1 MQTKEKIIFFILVV
15 LTLFTRFFALSYPQE
30 VVFDEVHFF
39 NFVKNYNTRSYFFDI
54 HPPLGKLSIAFMGWM
69 SGFDFSNS
77 EISNI
82 GDLYNNNVFWIRF
95 VPALFGALLIP
106 LVFLFIKKLSH
117 SIRAATLGGIFIL
130 FSNALFCQSRFILID
145 SQLVFFSILSLYS
158 FLCWRKCEEKREKWI
173 WLIIT
178 GLSSGIA
185 ISIKWIGLS
194 SLGVIGLFLLLDWL
208 KKKNFNLHSIALLF
222 RNVFLIILLVGAV
235 YISSFYAHFQ
245 VLPSSDS
252 ENISFWNR
260 FFNLNKELYIQNASI
275 TERHPFESQWYQW
288 LFGQKPIYYWGRE
301 SANIYLAGNP
311 FIWIGSTLAIIL
323 SLLYLITKRKY
334 LIPGFGFLLTVYF
347 FNLLPF
353 IPIKRCLFIY
363 HYFTALVIAIIA
375 FSVLL
380 DKYLPRYAKNK
391 NFSLKEYFKKEYAL
405 VIIVLIIVITSLYL
419 SPISYGR
426 KISYRKAKNIEQIL
440 NPLKY
445 FEK

>member
-1 MQTKEKIIFFILVV
+1 MQTKEKIVFFILVI
-15 LTLFTRFFALSYPQE
+15 LALFTRFFALSYPQE

-54 HPPLGKLSIAFMGWM
+54 HPPFGKLSIAFVGWI
-69 SGFDFSNS
+69 SRFDFDNNTV
-77 EISNI
+77 SNI
-82 GDLYNNNVFWIRF
+82 GDFYNNNVFWLRF
-95 VPALFGALLIP
+95 IPALFGALLIP
-106 LVFLFIKKLSH
+106 LVFLFIKKLTH

-130 FSNALFCQSRFILID
+130 FSNALFGQSRFILID
-145 SQLVFFSILSLYS
+145 SQLVFFNILSLYS

-194 SLGVIGLFLLLDWL
+194 SLGVIGLFLLLDWF
-208 KKKNFNLHSIALLF
+208 KKKKFNLCSS
-222 RNVFLIILLVGAV
+222 VFLIILLVGAV
-235 YISSFYAHFQ
+235 YIFSFYAHFQ

-275 TERHPFESQWYQW
+275 TERHPSESKWYQW
-288 LFGQKPIYYWGRE
+288 IFGQKPIYYWGRE

-334 LIPGFGFLLTVYF
+334 LIPGFSFLLTAYF

-363 HYFTALVIAIIA
+363 HYFTALVVAVII
-375 FSVLL
+375 FSILL
-380 DKYLPRYAKNK
+380 DKYLPRYTRNK
-391 NFSLKEYFKKEYAL
+391 NFSFKEYFKKEYAL
-405 VIIVLIIVITSLYL
+405 VIIVLIVVITSVYL
-419 SPISYGR
+419 SSISYVR
-426 KISYRKAKNIEQIL
+426 KTSPEKMENIEQIL